1 MKRIGIFH
9 MTALFLALGIA
20 GPACGRQ
27 GKPDKQEDKAKPGKP
42 EREAKP
48 ERQHEERSS
57 KQGQEPQVKEKQDQ
71 RRDASSRQQQQDNS
85 GTRQEQA
92 KAQQDQREQERN
104 SANRRQANIQQEEK
118 RQQQQDKSNKHE
130 QQIAKRQQDQEPRM
144 IGRKAE
150 RGRINSDNSI
160 RIVTT
165 GQHNNGVHLKQIG
178 SMLPGRVIAHVA
190 GSPSTAAGSNG
201 GVTTA
206 TESQM
211 TVSVVTMAKIMG
223 SASTVSP
230 WCSLAAVSAFSTAVT
245 GLAWLIRGLN
255 TGQTIGMTAM
265 TSTWTTTTTDIICTT
280 ADILATAFPSAST

>member
-1 MKRIGIFH
+1 
-9 MTALFLALGIA
+9 
-20 GPACGRQ
+20 
-27 GKPDKQEDKAKPGKP
+27 
-42 EREAKP
+42 
-48 ERQHEERSS
+48 
-57 KQGQEPQVKEKQDQ
+57 
-71 RRDASSRQQQQDNS
+71 
-85 GTRQEQA
+85 
-92 KAQQDQREQERN
+92 
-104 SANRRQANIQQEEK
+104 
-118 RQQQQDKSNKHE
+118 
-130 QQIAKRQQDQEPRM
+130 M

-265 TSTWTTTTTDIICTT
+265 TSTWTTTTTGIICTT

>member
-1 MKRIGIFH
+1 
-9 MTALFLALGIA
+9 
-20 GPACGRQ
+20 
-27 GKPDKQEDKAKPGKP
+27 
-42 EREAKP
+42 
-48 ERQHEERSS
+48 
-57 KQGQEPQVKEKQDQ
+57 
-71 RRDASSRQQQQDNS
+71 
-85 GTRQEQA
+85 
-92 KAQQDQREQERN
+92 
-104 SANRRQANIQQEEK
+104 
-118 RQQQQDKSNKHE
+118 
-130 QQIAKRQQDQEPRM
+130 M

-245 GLAWLIRGLN
+245 GLAWLIRPEYWSNDWYDSDDVYVDYNDDGYYLYNRRYPGDRISISFYLN
-255 TGQTIGMTAM
+255 
-265 TSTWTTTTTDIICTT
+265 
-280 ADILATAFPSAST
+280 